1 MQAGIVRGVTPSA
14 TLIYYLVFISL
25 TLVIEVILLEASII
39 NGLTHQLQ
47 ATGEPKLDS
56 KEHGL
61 GWFLDCNHLG
71 EKTFRVINI
80 DILLLL
86 LLIENNRNNRIFF

>member
-1 MQAGIVRGVTPSA
+1 MQAGIARGVTPSA
-14 TLIYYLVFISL
+14 TLIQYLVFISL
-25 TLVIEVILLEASII
+25 TLVIEVILLLATNT

-61 GWFLDCNHLG
+61 GWFLDCDHLG
-71 EKTFRVINI
+71 EKRLKYSVKIFSII
-80 DILLLL
+80 
-86 LLIENNRNNRIFF
+86 IENNRTFF